1 MQLSLIVRVLS
12 FFHGILSTTANRIQL
27 LVQVHFISSNLWSV
41 YVPSIYLACQVGVAA
56 GNLGLCCLPVTS
68 FEC

>member
-27 LVQVHFISSNLWSV
+27 LVQVHSLSNLWSV
-41 YVPSIYLACQVGVAA
+41 YVPSVYLACQVGVAA
-56 GNLGLCCLPVTS
+56 GNLVLCCLPVTS